1 MWAPA
6 SIASDR
12 AATRAAPTTSA
23 LDRSRKAGHNPPMSI
38 HDAPLEPGQAAAAA
52 PGKAMPPA
60 SDPATAGG
68 HLTIDLTAIEAN
80 WRALSG
86 RTVPIECAAVVKAD
100 AYGCGL
106 EAVTAR
112 LAKAGCKTFFVADL
126 AEGARVRALA
136 RDAVIYVLNGL
147 LPQTAQAFAAA
158 NLRPVIN
165 GPAELAEWD
174 AFVAATSWR
183 GGAALHVDTG
193 MNRLGL
199 SPDEAVAV
207 ASRVQLENHGF
218 TLLMSHL
225 ACAETPSNSM
235 NDRQI
240 RLFRELRILF
250 RGVSSSLANSSGI
263 FLGGGTV
270 HCDLVRPGVALFGG
284 NPTPGQSN
292 PMRPVVELK
301 GRIVQVREVK
311 RGDTVG
317 YGASYTA
324 QRPSRLAI
332 VAVGYADGFLRSAA
346 GDRNKPP
353 AQVIV
358 AGKRCPLA
366 GRVSMDL
373 IAVDVTDV
381 PDGRARRGDFATLIG
396 AELGIDELAAALG
409 TISYEVLT
417 RLGHRLHRVYKGA

>member
-1 MWAPA
+1 LV
-6 SIASDR
+6 
-12 AATRAAPTTSA
+12 ATLNAGA
-23 LDRSRKAGHNPPMSI
+23 LDGSRIAGHNPPMSI
-38 HDAPLEPGQAAAAA
+38 QDAPFEPGQAAPAA
-52 PGKAMPPA
+52 PSKAMPPA
-60 SDPATAGG
+60 TDPATAGG
-68 HLTIDLTAIEAN
+68 LLTIDLTAIEAN
-80 WRALSG
+80 WRALSS

-126 AEGARVRALA
+126 AEGARVRTLA
-136 RDAVIYVLNGL
+136 REAVIYVLNGL
-147 LPQTAQAFAAA
+147 LPNTAQAFAEA

-174 AFVAATSWR
+174 AFVAATNWR

-317 YGASYTA
+317 YGGSFTA
-324 QRPSRLAI
+324 QRTSRIAI

-346 GDRNKPP
+346 ADRNKPA

-373 IAVDVTDV
+373 ISVDVTDV

-417 RLGHRLHRVYKGA
+417 RLGQRLHRVYKGA

>member
-1 MWAPA
+1 MSIQDAPPEP
-6 SIASDR
+6 S
-12 AATRAAPTTSA
+12 RAAPLPGATA
-23 LDRSRKAGHNPPMSI
+23 LGAAPAGAALPGPATPS
-38 HDAPLEPGQAAAAA
+38 EPDPAAA
-52 PGKAMPPA
+52 
-60 SDPATAGG
+60 GG
-68 HLTIDLTAIEAN
+68 LLTIDLAAIEAN
-80 WRALSG
+80 WRTLSS

-106 EAVTAR
+106 EAVTTR
-112 LAKAGCKTFFVADL
+112 LLKAGCKTFFVADL
-126 AEGARVRALA
+126 AEGRRVRALT
-136 RDAVIYVLNGL
+136 RDAVVYVLNGL
-147 LPQTAQAFAAA
+147 LPHTTQALADAD
-158 NLRPVIN
+158 LRPVIN

-174 AFVAATSWR
+174 AYVSGTNWR

-207 ASRVQLENHGF
+207 AARAQLENHGF

-225 ACAETPSNSM
+225 ACAETPSHPM

-240 RLFRELRILF
+240 RMFRELRIMF
-250 RGVSSSLANSSGI
+250 RGVPSSLANSSGI

-270 HCDLVRPGVALFGG
+270 HCDLVRPGMALFGG
-284 NPTPGQSN
+284 NPTPGQTN

-301 GRIVQVREVK
+301 GRIAQVREVK

-317 YGASYTA
+317 YGATFTA
-324 QRPSRLAI
+324 QRASRVAI
-332 VAVGYADGFLRSAA
+332 AAVGYADGFLRSAA

-358 AGKRCPLA
+358 AGKRCPLV

-373 IAVDVTDV
+373 VSVDVTDV
-381 PDGRARRGDFATLIG
+381 ADGKARRGDFVTLIG
-396 AELGIDELAAALG
+396 GDLGIDEVAASLG
-409 TISYEVLT
+409 TIGYEVLT
-417 RLGHRLHRVYKGA
+417 RLGRRLHRVYKGA

>member
-1 MWAPA
+1 
-6 SIASDR
+6 
-12 AATRAAPTTSA
+12 
-23 LDRSRKAGHNPPMSI
+23 
-38 HDAPLEPGQAAAAA
+38 
-52 PGKAMPPA
+52 
-60 SDPATAGG
+60 
-68 HLTIDLTAIEAN
+68 
-80 WRALSG
+80 
-86 RTVPIECAAVVKAD
+86 
-100 AYGCGL
+100 
-106 EAVTAR
+106 
-112 LAKAGCKTFFVADL
+112 
-126 AEGARVRALA
+126 VRALVH
-136 RDAVIYVLNGL
+136 DAVIYVLNGL
-147 LPQTAQAFAAA
+147 LPHTAPAFADA

-174 AFVAATSWR
+174 AFVASTNWR

-207 ASRVQLENHGF
+207 AARVQQENHGF

-225 ACAETPSNSM
+225 ACADTPSNVM

-240 RLFRELRILF
+240 RMFRELRILF

-263 FLGGGTV
+263 FLGGGAV
-270 HCDLVRPGVALFGG
+270 HCDLVRPGMALFGG
-284 NPTPGQSN
+284 NPVPGKTN
-292 PMRPVVELK
+292 PMRPVIELK
-301 GRIVQVREVK
+301 GCILQVREVK

-317 YGASYTA
+317 YGGSFTA
-324 QRPSRLAI
+324 QRASRIAI

-353 AQVIV
+353 AQVLV

-373 IAVDVTDV
+373 ISVDVTDV

-396 AELGIDELAAALG
+396 PALGIDELAASFG
-409 TISYEVLT
+409 TIGYELLT
-417 RLGHRLHRVYKGA
+417 RLGHRFHRVYKGA